1 MVRPSCYP
9 GFWRLLTNSFF
20 KALLLLFK
28 LLIPFVALSA
38 VTSVLNHRLRL
49 PPFALFIIAST
60 LSDVLTINFFFLV
73 TDEGSWLEI
82 GSSSTCF
89 RLRKQALTNEAW
101 WTVTNF
107 AICSLL
113 SVFNTA
119 LFLGGES
126 VLAHTAE

>member
-1 MVRPSCYP
+1 MLTFSQFYLEPVYRLIPVFAPFPMVRPS
-9 GFWRLLTNSFF
+9 FRLSCQGSLILSFF

-82 GSSSTCF
+82 GSSST
-89 RLRKQALTNEAW
+89 
-101 WTVTNF
+101 
-107 AICSLL
+107 S
-113 SVFNTA
+113 S
-119 LFLGGES
+119 
-126 VLAHTAE
+126 